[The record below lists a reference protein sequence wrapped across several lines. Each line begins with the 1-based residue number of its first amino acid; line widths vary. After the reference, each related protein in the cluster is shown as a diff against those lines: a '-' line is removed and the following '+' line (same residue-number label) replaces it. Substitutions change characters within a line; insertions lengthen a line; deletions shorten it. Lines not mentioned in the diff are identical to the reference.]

1 VNFTGIS
8 WDNFY
13 AHTDIT
19 SIPGSIF
26 ERRVAHGYFVI
37 SAAAGLFVSPAKG
50 PVLANYGL
58 DELRFIK
65 PVYAGDTIYVKLTVK
80 SKQEKEFREGMPPQ
94 GVVKWLVEVYVVSQT
109 QEEADSQVAVATI
122 LTLVEK
128 KEM

>member
-1 VNFTGIS
+1 M
-8 WDNFY
+8 
-13 AHTDIT
+13 
-19 SIPGSIF
+19 
-26 ERRVAHGYFVI
+26 
-37 SAAAGLFVSPAKG
+37 
-50 PVLANYGL
+50 
-58 DELRFIK
+58 RFIK

-109 QEEADSQVAVATI
+109 PEEQDSQVAVATI